1 MWPPLARPRWFS
13 TAKMTTMCPSPK
25 RSNSSSGSRTSEPK
39 RFLCAI
45 PAKVTA
51 SARSSTSS
59 IPSTAPSPGT
69 KNISPS
75 PAPRA
80 SPTFSPSHKP
90 FKIKKPRSRGFF
102 TNVYEFET
110 RCLSL
115 CFATRRCRRSHFLA
129 VRALDTCSLALQI
142 AQVIQPRPA
151 NFAPANYLNRAD
163 RRRLQREDALNAHP
177 KAHAP
182 HRKGGA
188 GGPALLR
195 NHHALKGLQALF
207 HLFAFA
213 FLEPYVHAH
222 RIARAKLGEVFAQL
236 RFM

>member
-1 MWPPLARPRWFS
+1 
-13 TAKMTTMCPSPK
+13 MTTMCPSPK
-25 RSNSSSGSRTSEPK
+25 RSNSSSDSRTLEP
-39 RFLCAI
+39 RLFLCAI
-45 PAKVTA
+45 PARATA

-59 IPSTAPSPGT
+59 IPSTAPLPGT

-80 SPTFSPSHKP
+80 SPTFSPNCKP
-90 FKIKKPRSRGFF
+90 FKTKKPRFRGFF
-102 TNVYEFET
+102 ANAYGFET
-110 RCLSL
+110 RRLSL
-115 CFATRRCRRSHFLA
+115 CFATRRCRCSHFLA
-129 VRALDTCSLALQI
+129 VRALDAGCLALQI

-151 NFAPANYLNRAD
+151 NFALSDHLNRAD
-163 RRRLQREDALNAHP
+163 RRRMQGEDALNAHA

-195 NHHALKGLQALF
+195 NHYTLKSLQALF
-207 HLFAFA
+207 HLLAFA
-213 FLEPYVHAH
+213 FLEPYVNAH
-222 RIARAKLGEVFAQL
+222 RIARAKFREVFTQL

>member
-1 MWPPLARPRWFS
+1 
-13 TAKMTTMCPSPK
+13 MTTMCPSPK

-39 RFLCAI
+39 RSWCAI
-45 PAKVTA
+45 PARATA

-69 KNISPS
+69 KNISSS
-75 PAPRA
+75 PGPRA

-102 TNVYEFET
+102 TNVYGFET
-110 RCLSL
+110 RRLSL
-115 CFATRRCRRSHFLA
+115 CSATRRCRCSHFLA

-142 AQVIQPRPA
+142 AQVIQPRPTD
-151 NFAPANYLNRAD
+151 FALPDHLNRAD
-163 RRRLQREDALNAHP
+163 RRRMQGEDALNAHA

-188 GGPALLR
+188 GGPAFLR
-195 NHHALKGLQALF
+195 NHYTFKSLQALF
-207 HLFAFA
+207 HLLAFA
-213 FLEPYVHAH
+213 FLEPHVHAH
-222 RIARAKLGEVFAQL
+222 GIARAKLGEAFAQL